1 MNIQLPGEEIVW
13 NLHES
18 SFHLTDVNCWV
29 QRLAKVH
36 HDVSSGEFQSVILIF
51 IWSIKT
57 PEDMMV
63 SCQTVNLNR
72 GASNPIGE
80 VVEGV
85 AGVCLEV
92 VADVRSGVEPGRWEA
107 HPGNIGFE
115 LWIV

>member
-1 MNIQLPGEEIVW
+1 MVW
-13 NLHES
+13 NLHEA

-85 AGVCLEV
+85 ARVCLEV
-92 VADVRSGVEPGRWEA
+92 VADVRSGVEPGRWKA